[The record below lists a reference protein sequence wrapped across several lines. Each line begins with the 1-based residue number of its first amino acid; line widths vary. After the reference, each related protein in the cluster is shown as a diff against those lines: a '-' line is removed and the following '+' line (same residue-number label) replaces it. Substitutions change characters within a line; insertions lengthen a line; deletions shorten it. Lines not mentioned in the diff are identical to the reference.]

1 MTVIYSALHLL
12 VDGMCAL
19 AMFGRLLP
27 GGDRGL
33 SILVYNFC
41 AFALQMPLGVAL
53 DALCVGKK
61 GREADF
67 PFLFVLAGVLCTMA
81 GALLHPAVLGIG
93 NALFHVGGG
102 VGTIREDDRRSWRGR
117 GLGVFVA
124 PGALGLY
131 LGTVLG
137 RGGSWQMWAFGT
149 GVLMALLCAGAI
161 WGRKAHRF
169 EVSGQKAHCFGMRGQ
184 KVCFFEVSG
193 RKAHRFE
200 VSGGEGGTERI
211 PESGVRGRGTEADW
225 RAEAQPS
232 KSSPQK
238 TEKQAAGNTGQG
250 IRNTAIAAVCCI
262 LVVILRSYVGM
273 AVAFPW
279 KTGFRAGLLAVLMV
293 VGGKA
298 AGGFASARYGMRMT
312 TTVSLG
318 LAGICMCHTGAGW
331 DLLSVLR
338 CHAARAGRAV
348 PVQYDHAHYPVLAGA
363 QHAPDAGI
371 CLWAADICP
380 VPGLPVYIFRGGCGS
395 GRPCAGLCRQR
406 AVHASA
412 DGGAGGGERGNWPYT
427 VDRQDLQWRPR
438 ESIWLAVYS
447 RVALQI

>member
-1 MTVIYSALHLL
+1 MTAIYSGLHLL

-19 AMFGRLLP
+19 AMFGSLLP

-53 DALCVGKK
+53 DALCGGKK
-61 GREADF
+61 GRETDF
-67 PFLFVLAGVLCTMA
+67 PFLFVLAGVLCTVG
-81 GALLHPAVLGIG
+81 GAFLHPAVLGIG

-102 VGTIREDDRRSWRGR
+102 VGTIREDDRQSWRGR

-124 PGALGLY
+124 PGALGIY

-161 WGRKAHRF
+161 CGRKEHRF
-169 EVSGQKAHCFGMRGQ
+169 EVSGRKAHCFGMRGR

-193 RKAHRFE
+193 RKAHRFD

-250 IRNTAIAAVCCI
+250 IWNTAIAAVCCI

-318 LAGICMCHTGAGW
+318 LAGICYLCSAAMLPGLAALFLFNMTMPITLYWLVRSMPRMPGFAFGLLTFALFLGFLPTYFGVAAAVDGPVLGCAG
-331 DLLSVLR
+331 SVLSMLLLT
-338 CHAARAGRAV
+338 AGRA
-348 PVQYDHAHYPVLAGA
+348 A
-363 QHAPDAGI
+363 
-371 CLWAADICP
+371 
-380 VPGLPVYIFRGGCGS
+380 
-395 GRPCAGLCRQR
+395 
-406 AVHASA
+406 
-412 DGGAGGGERGNWPYT
+412 ERGEIG
-427 VDRQDLQWRPR
+427 L
-438 ESIWLAVYS
+438 IL
-447 RVALQI
+447 

>member
-19 AMFGRLLP
+19 AMFGSLLP

-53 DALCVGKK
+53 DALCGGKK
-61 GREADF
+61 GREVGF
-67 PFLFVLAGVLCTMA
+67 PFLFALAGVLCTMG
-81 GALLHPAVLGIG
+81 GAFLHPAVLGIG

-102 VGTIREDDRRSWRGR
+102 VGTIREDDRRSWRSR

-318 LAGICMCHTGAGW
+318 LAGICYLCSAAMLPGLAALFLFNMTMPITLYWLARSMPRMPGFAFGLLTFALFLGFLPTYFGVAAAVDGPVLGCAG
-331 DLLSVLR
+331 SVLSMLLLT
-338 CHAARAGRAV
+338 AGRA
-348 PVQYDHAHYPVLAGA
+348 A
-363 QHAPDAGI
+363 
-371 CLWAADICP
+371 
-380 VPGLPVYIFRGGCGS
+380 
-395 GRPCAGLCRQR
+395 
-406 AVHASA
+406 
-412 DGGAGGGERGNWPYT
+412 ERGEIG
-427 VDRQDLQWRPR
+427 L
-438 ESIWLAVYS
+438 IL
-447 RVALQI
+447 

>member
-67 PFLFVLAGVLCTMA
+67 PFLFALAGVLCTMG
-81 GALLHPAVLGIG
+81 GAFLHPAVLGIG

-161 WGRKAHRF
+161 WGRKAHHF
-169 EVSGQKAHCFGMRGQ
+169 EVSGRKAHCFGMRGQ

-318 LAGICMCHTGAGW
+318 LAGICYLCSTAMLPGLAALFLFNMTMPITLYWLARSMPRMPGFAFGLLTFALFLGFLPTYFGVAAAVDGPVLGCAG
-331 DLLSVLR
+331 SVLSMLLLT
-338 CHAARAGRAV
+338 AGRA
-348 PVQYDHAHYPVLAGA
+348 A
-363 QHAPDAGI
+363 
-371 CLWAADICP
+371 
-380 VPGLPVYIFRGGCGS
+380 
-395 GRPCAGLCRQR
+395 
-406 AVHASA
+406 
-412 DGGAGGGERGNWPYT
+412 ERGEIG
-427 VDRQDLQWRPR
+427 L
-438 ESIWLAVYS
+438 IL
-447 RVALQI
+447 

>member
-67 PFLFVLAGVLCTMA
+67 PFLFVLAGVLCTMG
-81 GALLHPAVLGIG
+81 GAFLHPAVLGIG

-161 WGRKAHRF
+161 WGRKAHHF
-169 EVSGQKAHCFGMRGQ
+169 EVSGRKAHCFGMRGQ

-318 LAGICMCHTGAGW
+318 LAGICYLCSTAMLPGLAALFLFNMTMPITLYWLARSMPRMPGFAFGLLTFALFLGFLPTYFGVAAAVDGPVLGCAG
-331 DLLSVLR
+331 SVLSMLLLT
-338 CHAARAGRAV
+338 AGRA
-348 PVQYDHAHYPVLAGA
+348 A
-363 QHAPDAGI
+363 
-371 CLWAADICP
+371 
-380 VPGLPVYIFRGGCGS
+380 
-395 GRPCAGLCRQR
+395 
-406 AVHASA
+406 
-412 DGGAGGGERGNWPYT
+412 ERGEIG
-427 VDRQDLQWRPR
+427 L
-438 ESIWLAVYS
+438 IL
-447 RVALQI
+447 